1 MGLSFG
7 FGWIGTVVCQ
17 VKELVLFPDIN
28 GVELFNEVDDLPI
41 KVANFL
47 TKFLREHQREG
58 VRFMFRCVAG
68 IHEGLED
75 HHGCIL
81 AGRSKCFFLAGCVLD
96 PMGFCCIWPDH
107 YSSWAVVIDV
117 LSEQV

>member
-81 AGRSKCFFLAGCVLD
+81 AGSRASHTALRLLGVAWQPSVLQLV
-96 PMGFCCIWPDH
+96 GSR
-107 YSSWAVVIDV
+107 Y
-117 LSEQV
+117 